1 MNIYI
6 YGSQSF
12 KKEIHQTLEHA
23 NIRFKL
29 DANTLIKEIENLN
42 ELKEIIKNNPNDI
55 YLIDDSKIIKKNS
68 FNKKLKFL
76 TPKDGIDED
85 FLLDSG
91 IADLSIDSLNEIP
104 KYILKKYEE
113 EKINEPVNFQE
124 EFIQEEEEPKIE
136 LDDELSSLLVK
147 EEPVENIVEE
157 KHEEENLEDA
167 FGISQDVNLD
177 SLENLIGS
185 IHEDEDQE
193 EIQAKD
199 VDNLNDIFGHDFG
212 LSNSS
217 FDYDDDNTLNKEEDF
232 FSSFLVENENINDN
246 EMEEFDESST
256 VEEEFDDIDFFAE
269 ILSKN
274 ENKKDE
280 EIESKDIIEDN
291 NLIED
296 FDFNFENSLA
306 KDEDIFIQNN
316 YDEPKNR
323 TLTYEQPKGDK
334 MMDEDFSELD
344 FLNEK
349 DLLEALNGVGGNI
362 GSLTSEDKNNYHDI
376 STGTS
381 SIELSSGTN
390 TNDLAQLLSKLL
402 NNKTLEITIKIKD

>member
-29 DANTLIKEIENLN
+29 DDNTLIKEIENLN
-42 ELKEIIKNNPNDI
+42 ELKETINNNPKDI

-68 FNKKLKFL
+68 LNKKLKFL
-76 TPKDGIDED
+76 APKDGIDED

-104 KYILKKYEE
+104 RYILKKYEE
-113 EKINEPVNFQE
+113 EKINEPIETQE
-124 EFIQEEEEPKIE
+124 NSELEEDEHKIE
-136 LDDELSSLLVK
+136 LDEELSSLLIK
-147 EEPVENIVEE
+147 EDIPENKIEE
-157 KHEEENLEDA
+157 KPEESSLEDA
-167 FGISQDVNLD
+167 FGIPQDVNLD

-185 IHEDEDQE
+185 IHEDEE
-193 EIQAKD
+193 EVESKE

-217 FDYDDDNTLNKEEDF
+217 FDYDDDNTLNKEEEDF
-232 FSSFLVENENINDN
+232 FSSFLVENEDEN
-246 EMEEFDESST
+246 ELEEFDESST
-256 VEEEFDDIDFFAE
+256 VEAEFEDVDFFAE
-269 ILSKN
+269 ILSKT
-274 ENKKDE
+274 EHKEDE
-280 EIESKDIIEDN
+280 EIESKDIMEDN
-291 NLIED
+291 NSIED
-296 FDFNFENSLA
+296 FDFNFENSMG

-316 YDEPKNR
+316 YDEPRDK

-344 FLNEK
+344 SLNEK

-362 GSLTSEDKNNYHDI
+362 SSLISEDKNNYQDI
-376 STGTS
+376 SKGTS

>member
-29 DANTLIKEIENLN
+29 DDNTLIKEIESLN
-42 ELKEIIKNNPNDI
+42 ELKETINNNPKDI

-68 FNKKLKFL
+68 LNKKLKFL
-76 TPKDGIDED
+76 APKDGIDEE

-104 KYILKKYEE
+104 RYILKKYKE
-113 EKINEPVNFQE
+113 EKINEPEEVQE
-124 EFIQEEEEPKIE
+124 KPQLEEDEHKIE
-136 LDDELSSLLVK
+136 LDEELSSLLVK
-147 EEPVENIVEE
+147 EEDIPENKIEE
-157 KHEEENLEDA
+157 KYEETILEDA
-167 FGISQDVNLD
+167 FGIPQDVNLD
-177 SLENLIGS
+177 SLESLIGS
-185 IHEDEDQE
+185 IHEDEDEVQSKE
-193 EIQAKD
+193 

-217 FDYDDDNTLNKEEDF
+217 LDYDDDNTLNKEEEDF
-232 FSSFLVENENINDN
+232 FSSFLVENENDN
-246 EMEEFDESST
+246 KLEEFDESSS
-256 VEEEFDDIDFFAE
+256 VEEEFEDVDFFAE

-274 ENKKDE
+274 ENKSDE

-291 NLIED
+291 NSIEE
-296 FDFNFENSLA
+296 FDFNFENSMG
-306 KDEDIFIQNN
+306 KNEDIFSENSHNIT
-316 YDEPKNR
+316 ESKI
-323 TLTYEQPKGDK
+323 LTYEQSKGDR
-334 MMDEDFSELD
+334 MINEDFSELD
-344 FLNEK
+344 SLNEK
-349 DLLEALNGVGGNI
+349 DLLEALNGIGGNVNSLI
-362 GSLTSEDKNNYHDI
+362 NEEKGSYQDI
-376 STGTS
+376 SKTTS
-381 SIELSSGTN
+381 SIEISSGTN